1 MTSPASTQQN
11 PIRVFVAHGF
21 RANNDYSRVFEYLE
35 SARNF
40 YYKNCSFIDP
50 PAKADNE
57 TLKQEL
63 RKQINLAEV
72 AIFPAGMYHELRE
85 WIEFEVNCAKGFDK
99 PIIVMEFFGLKDK
112 LPVQL
117 DALADERVQWNER
130 DMVDAIRRQAR
141 HEDTTRWDVI
151 DFKLD

>member
-1 MTSPASTQQN
+1 M
-11 PIRVFVAHGF
+11 
-21 RANNDYSRVFEYLE
+21 
-35 SARNF
+35 
-40 YYKNCSFIDP
+40 
-50 PAKADNE
+50 
-57 TLKQEL
+57 LKQEL

-72 AIFPAGMYHELRE
+72 AIFPAGMYQEFRE

-99 PIIVMEFFGLKDK
+99 PIVIMEFFGVKAK